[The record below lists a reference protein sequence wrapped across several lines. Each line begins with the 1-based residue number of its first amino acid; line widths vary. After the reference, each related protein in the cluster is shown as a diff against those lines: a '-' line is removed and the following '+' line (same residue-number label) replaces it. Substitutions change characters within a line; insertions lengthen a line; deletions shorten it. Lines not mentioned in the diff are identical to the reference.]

1 MGAATFGITVMRL
14 ATTASTS
21 AVLLVAVAASAC
33 SQTAAYAP
41 GGSRPVLQAAR
52 PASAPVQQNPN
63 AQLNGR
69 WVPTDAA
76 SRKIYFA
83 QFRNGQFASKDP
95 GSGAAVARGTYR
107 VTGADSVAISYSSSA
122 RKSVVNVDCKLQ
134 GPDRMACSTSTG
146 GSFSLK
152 RA

>member
-1 MGAATFGITVMRL
+1 MRLFASIALAATTL
-14 ATTASTS
+14 S
-21 AVLLVAVAASAC
+21 APIMSGC

-41 GGSRPVLQAAR
+41 NGASAVTRAAR
-52 PASAPVQQNPN
+52 PQAAAPVQQRVDP
-63 AQLNGR
+63 AAKLNGR

-107 VTGADSVAISYSSSA
+107 VTGANSVAISYSSSA
-122 RKSVVNVDCKLQ
+122 RKSVVNVDCTLQ
-134 GPDRMACSTSTG
+134 GEARMACKASNGAT
-146 GSFSLK
+146 FSLV